1 MEETARHLQETV
13 AHAARLLRLIAD
25 EEASKK
31 EKQGKWSKKE
41 VLGHL
46 IDSAGNNQQKF
57 VRSMETP
64 KLSFM
69 AYNQD
74 YWVIAQ
80 RYCYADWLELISLW
94 ELANMHLAHIIKYTI
109 PNRLHHE
116 ISIDGKG
123 PYTLEFIMKDYVEHL
138 KHHLKQILPNA
149 GIDSKFENIYAS

>member
-13 AHAARLLRLIAD
+13 AHAARLMKTIT
-25 EEASKK
+25 EKEASKK

-41 VLGHL
+41 IIGHL

-57 VRSMETP
+57 VRLMETP
-64 KLSFM
+64 TLSFV

-74 YWVIAQ
+74 YWVTAQ
-80 RYCYADWLELISLW
+80 RYCYADWIELITLW
-94 ELANMHLAHIIKYTI
+94 ELANMHLAHIIKYTM

-138 KHHLKQILPNA
+138 KHHLKQILPDA